1 MEVVEFS
8 RPNSEDVSKY
18 HDLGYSFPI
27 RVFDPSKA
35 ATFRKQFDDF
45 FAYHAERLK
54 SLPASKHGPIF
65 GHTHTFMRW
74 VYEIVSNPR
83 VLDAVE
89 GVLGPNL
96 LVWDSGWFIKMPGD
110 KKYVSWHQDANYWG
124 LSPAKVATAWVALSP
139 SIRENGCLRVIP
151 RSHMTP
157 LLPQRDTYAPDN
169 ALSRGQEIAVEV
181 DETQAVDIVLQPGEM
196 SLHDISVVH
205 GSKPNTTN
213 IPRIG
218 IAIRYLPPE
227 VKQTGVRGFGL
238 LVRGKDEFG
247 NFDLIEPPRQN
258 DPANNAV
265 QLKVLDRLYKNIL
278 DKDQTS

>member
-1 MEVVEFS
+1 
-8 RPNSEDVSKY
+8 
-18 HDLGYSFPI
+18 
-27 RVFDPSKA
+27 
-35 ATFRKQFDDF
+35 
-45 FAYHAERLK
+45 
-54 SLPASKHGPIF
+54 
-65 GHTHTFMRW
+65 
-74 VYEIVSNPR
+74 
-83 VLDAVE
+83 
-89 GVLGPNL
+89 
-96 LVWDSGWFIKMPGD
+96 
-110 KKYVSWHQDANYWG
+110 
-124 LSPAKVATAWVALSP
+124 
-139 SIRENGCLRVIP
+139 
-151 RSHMTP
+151 
-157 LLPQRDTYAPDN
+157 
-169 ALSRGQEIAVEV
+169 LSRGQEIAVEV

-238 LVRGKDEFG
+238 LVRGKDELG

-278 DKDQTS
+278 DKGQTS

>member
-1 MEVVEFS
+1 MEVIEFS
-8 RPNSEDVSKY
+8 RLNSEEVNKY

-27 RVFDPSKA
+27 RVFDPLEA
-35 ATFRKQFDDF
+35 ATFRKQFDNF
-45 FAYHAERLK
+45 FAYHAESLK

-96 LVWDSGWFIKMPGD
+96 LVWDSGWFVKMPGD

-124 LSPAKVATAWVALSP
+124 LNPAKVATAWVALSP

-151 RSHMTP
+151 RSHRHP

-181 DETQAVDIVLQPGEM
+181 NEADAVDLCLQPGQI
-196 SLHDISVVH
+196 SLHHVGIVH
-205 GSKPNTTN
+205 GSNVNRSSK
-213 IPRIG
+213 PRIG
-218 IAIRYLPPE
+218 VAVRY
-227 VKQTGVRGFGL
+227 
-238 LVRGKDEFG
+238 
-247 NFDLIEPPRQN
+247 I
-258 DPANNAV
+258 
-265 QLKVLDRLYKNIL
+265 
-278 DKDQTS
+278 